1 MLDRFN
7 RKISYLRISV
17 TDRCNLRCRY
27 CMPEEGVEL
36 FEHSKI
42 LTYEEIT
49 EVVRKAAE
57 MGINKVRLTGG
68 EPLVRKDI
76 VDLVEM
82 ISSLKEIDDV
92 GLTTNGLL
100 LEKYAQPL
108 KEAGLKR
115 VNISLD
121 TLDPEH
127 YTYLTRGG
135 DINKVFAGIEAAKRA
150 GLDPIKINVVVFDKA
165 DHATREQLTTFC
177 SENNL
182 SIRFIQKMD
191 LDSGDFSIV
200 EGGTG
205 GNCEICNRL
214 RLTAD
219 GYIKP
224 CLFSETGFNVRELG
238 VEEAINQAISHK
250 PEKGTVCHNHQFF
263 NIGG

>member
-7 RKISYLRISV
+7 RNISYLRISV

-27 CMPEEGVEL
+27 CMPEEGIVL
-36 FEHSKI
+36 KDHSSILSFNEIVRVVDIAVANGIDKI
-42 LTYEEIT
+42 
-49 EVVRKAAE
+49 
-57 MGINKVRLTGG
+57 RLTGG
-68 EPLVRKDI
+68 EPLVRKGI
-76 VDLVEM
+76 VSLVQM
-82 ISSLKEIDDV
+82 ISQIKGLKDIAM
-92 GLTTNGLL
+92 TTNGILL
-100 LEKYAQPL
+100 NEYAQAL
-108 KEAGLKR
+108 KNAGLNR

-121 TLDPEH
+121 TLDAER
-127 YTYLTRGG
+127 YAFLTRGG
-135 DINKVFAGIEAAKRA
+135 DITKVFAGIEAAKNA
-150 GLDPIKINVVVFDKA
+150 GLDPIKINVVVFDKE
-165 DHATREQLTTFC
+165 DNKTREELIQFANK
-177 SENNL
+177 NNL
-182 SIRFIQKMD
+182 NIRFIQKMD

-224 CLFSETGFNVRELG
+224 CLFSETGFNVRHLG
-238 VEEAINQAISHK
+238 VEEAIRQAIFHK

>member
-42 LTYEEIT
+42 LKYEEIT
-49 EVVRKAAE
+49 EVVQKAAE
-57 MGINKVRLTGG
+57 MGISKIRLTGG

-76 VDLVEM
+76 VDLVGM
-82 ISSLKEIDDV
+82 ISSLKEIEDV
-92 GLTTNGLL
+92 GLTTNGIL
-100 LEKYAQPL
+100 LERFAQPL
-108 KEAGLKR
+108 KDAGLKR

-121 TLDPEH
+121 TLDPER

-135 DINKVFAGIEAAKRA
+135 DINMVFAGIEAAKSVRF
-150 GLDPIKINVVVFDKA
+150 DPIKINVVVFDKE
-165 DHATREQLTTFC
+165 DNKTREELTQF
-177 SENNL
+177 SNKNNL

-238 VEEAINQAISHK
+238 VKEAIRQAISHK